1 MTVKQF
7 NPKQT
12 TTMDGPKQVI
22 KEQSIQVKQLDNA
35 PPTSK
40 IGFVSLGCPKNLVD
54 SERILTQLRIEGYD
68 VVSTYDDAALVIVN
82 TCGFID
88 SAVQESLDTIGEAL
102 AKNGKV
108 IVTGCLGIKEDQI
121 REVHPNVL
129 SITGPHAYEEVVSQV
144 HEHLPKPEFNP
155 FLHLVPDHGVKLT
168 PKHFAYL
175 KISEGCNH
183 RCTFCIIPS
192 MRGDLVSRP
201 VGDVLG
207 EAKRLKAAGVTELL
221 VISQDT
227 SAYGVDV
234 KYKTDFWD
242 GMPVKTHMQQLCE
255 KLGEMDMWIRLHYV
269 YPYPHVDDLIPL
281 MAEGKIL
288 PYLDIPF
295 QHANKR
301 ILRLMKRPG
310 SADRTIERI
319 RKWREICPELIIR
332 STFIVGFPGETEEE
346 FEELLTFLEEAQL
359 DRVGCFK
366 YSPVDG
372 AKANDLPDPIDED
385 IKDIRLQ
392 RFMQVQSQISKQR
405 LIDKIGSEYNIVIDS
420 VDAEGAVGRT
430 FGDAPEIDGVVHLN
444 GVFDIQPGQRLW
456 VEIIHTDEHDLWA
469 VPVEEQEYEQAL
481 EQGLS

>member
-372 AKANDLPDPIDED
+372 AKANDLPDPINED

-481 EQGLS
+481 EQGA